1 MKQSTH
7 DWQVNM
13 SRRLTDEERAEIR
26 ALFSRLADIQAD
38 DAIKRMEEGRM
49 QVLEVDTGKDGDV
62 WKFYAPGG
70 HE

>member
-1 MKQSTH
+1 
-7 DWQVNM
+7 M

-26 ALFSRLADIQAD
+26 ALFSRLANIQAD
-38 DAIKRMEEGRM
+38 DAIKRMEERRM